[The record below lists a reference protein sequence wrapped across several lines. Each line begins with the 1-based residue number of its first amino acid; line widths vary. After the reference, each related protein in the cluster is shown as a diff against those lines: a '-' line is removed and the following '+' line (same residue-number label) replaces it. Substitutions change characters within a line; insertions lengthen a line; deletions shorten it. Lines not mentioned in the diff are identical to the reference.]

1 MMYVILLGGP
11 GAGKGTQAVGLSSEL
26 DAAHVSSGD
35 LFRRALGE
43 GTTLGLEAKSYMDK
57 GELVPDELTVRMV
70 LERLQE
76 PDCGRGAVLDGF
88 PRTWARPRHWTRHLM
103 RWARESGRSY
113 ISRSRRKSS
122 YGGSAAGGSA
132 GTASSPTIWSTLHP
146 RVMVSATVAA
156 VSSTRET
163 TTPRPHPANGCRSTT
178 IRPRRSSITIR
189 GKARSSKSMES
200 SR

>member
-11 GAGKGTQAVGLSSEL
+11 GAGKGTQSVGLSSEL
-26 DAAHVSSGD
+26 GAAHVASGD

-43 GTTLGLEAKSYMDK
+43 GTTLGIEAKSYMDK

-76 PDCGRGAVLDGF
+76 PDCGVGPYWTDSPA
-88 PRTWARPRHWTRHLM
+88 PWARPRRWTRPLM
-103 RWARESGRSY
+103 RWARRSGRFY

-122 YGGSAAGGSA
+122 YGGSAADGSA
-132 GTASSPTIWSTLHP
+132 GTASPPIIWSILHP
-146 RVMVSATVAA
+146 RARVSATVAA
-156 VSSTRET
+156 VNSTRGT
-163 TTPRPHPANGCRSTT
+163 TTLRPHPADGYRSTT
-178 IRPRRSSITIR
+178 IRPRRSSRTIR
-189 GKARSSKSMES
+189 GKARSLRSMES